1 MGHQTNNAVHIKVT
15 KTSWNSFTSSRKH
28 WDNYQLMNNDHQ
40 YNWVTGHMNRQYKT
54 GAGISL
60 AIAITTQSNVLGS
73 GQRND
78 NLGLLTDFRWCEVA
92 FIYLYS
98 SVICYN
104 ESVSPSLEI
113 SISQIICLTTWIGV
127 IAVCRAR
134 WTFNIDFVW
143 NILGWKYNW
152 SKFTWYISSRTLVI
166 TYLWIGF
173 SCPTQFSRK

>member
-1 MGHQTNNAVHIKVT
+1 
-15 KTSWNSFTSSRKH
+15 
-28 WDNYQLMNNDHQ
+28 MNNDHQ

-104 ESVSPSLEI
+104 ESVTPAL
-113 SISQIICLTTWIGV
+113 
-127 IAVCRAR
+127 R
-134 WTFNIDFVW
+134 
-143 NILGWKYNW
+143 
-152 SKFTWYISSRTLVI
+152 
-166 TYLWIGF
+166 
-173 SCPTQFSRK
+173 